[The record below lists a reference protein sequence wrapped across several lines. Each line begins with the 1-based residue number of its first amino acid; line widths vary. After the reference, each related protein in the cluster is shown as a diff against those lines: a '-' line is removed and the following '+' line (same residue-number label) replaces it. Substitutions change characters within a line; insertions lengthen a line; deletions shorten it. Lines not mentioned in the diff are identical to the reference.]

1 MNWLANLNAQ
11 AGSLGKDDKET
22 GALDPRTALDVVTKL
37 SDGNRILAQLV
48 QTLQNLSPTATG
60 TFTMDAAAS
69 KTITNGAVAMSSFV
83 MLWPANASAGTLV
96 GAGVYWT
103 AADGSFTV
111 TKSSGAAAGT
121 ETFNFA
127 VWTTL

>member
-1 MNWLANLNAQ
+1 MNWLTNISAPNGQPKN
-11 AGSLGKDDKET
+11 GDET
-22 GALDPRTALDVVTKL
+22 ALDPRGFLDIVTKL
-37 SDGNRILAQLV
+37 SDGNQVLAQLV

-96 GAGVYWT
+96 GAGLYWT

-111 TKSSGAAAGT
+111 TKSSGSAAGT
-121 ETFNFA
+121 ETFNWA
-127 VWTTL
+127 SWTTL